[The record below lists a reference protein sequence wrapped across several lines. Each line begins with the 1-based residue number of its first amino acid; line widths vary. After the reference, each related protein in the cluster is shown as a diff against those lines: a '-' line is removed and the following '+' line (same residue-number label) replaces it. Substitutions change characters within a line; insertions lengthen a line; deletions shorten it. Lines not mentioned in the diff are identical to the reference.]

1 MKRAVVYLHEGLM
14 DWELG
19 FILPEL
25 TDSHYRVET
34 VAETRDLV
42 STQGGLK
49 IVPDSTLDSLKL
61 EGMEIIILPGGAG
74 WKDLENH
81 RRILDLLPQLK
92 AQGVC
97 IAAICDATL
106 GLAKLGMLDSIAHTS
121 NYLPALKAAVPE
133 YKGGDFYQADQ
144 LAVGDEGI
152 VTASGIGALEF
163 ARVIL
168 HELVAM
174 TEEEIDEWYLFMKEG
189 KMPVQFLG
197 RGREKGQYSETFS
210 NNRDEA
216 PSPEQFGGP

>member
-25 TDSHYRVET
+25 TDAHYRIET
-34 VAETRDLV
+34 VAQSKEPV

-49 IVPDSTLDSLKL
+49 IVPDSTFDSLKL
-61 EGMEIIILPGGAG
+61 EGIEVIILPGGAS
-74 WKDLENH
+74 WKTFESH
-81 RRILDLLPQLK
+81 HRILELLPKLR
-92 AQGVC
+92 AQNVC

-106 GLAKLGMLDSIAHTS
+106 GLAHLGMLDQIKHTS

-133 YKGGDFYQADQ
+133 YKGEAYYQADQ
-144 LAVGDEGI
+144 LAVGDECI

-163 ARVIL
+163 AREIL
-168 HELVAM
+168 KELVAM

-189 KMPVQFLG
+189 KIPVQFLD
-197 RGREKGQYSETFS
+197 RSQEKSPETKSYF
-210 NNRDEA
+210 NDRDNG